1 MLMLKGVLAFGF
13 GSGLIFLV
21 RTPQGD
27 TFVCFTYLSGIK
39 KIITLKR
46 KPLSRTLF
54 IQTSPLWKVNNSGFN
69 TALTLISSDQ
79 FYQFCSE
86 TGIASDVLFIST

>member
-1 MLMLKGVLAFGF
+1 MTSYHLMLTSEGVLAFGF

-21 RTPQGD
+21 STPQGD
-27 TFVCFTYLSGIK
+27 ASICFTYLSGIK

-46 KPLSRTLF
+46 KPLLRTSF

-69 TALTLISSDQ
+69 TAPDPYLFRS
-79 FYQFCSE
+79 
-86 TGIASDVLFIST
+86 VLPALF